1 MLDQLIDPHNLPFA
15 VSLALMLLLAL
26 VQITGVAH
34 VLGDHGHAD
43 ADGDLDVDAGLLSLM
58 GIGRLPFLMWLMLF
72 LTVFGLVGLAGQQL
86 IASFI
91 GGTLNPW
98 LAAPLAALAASPL
111 TGLITRPL
119 AAIMPRD
126 ETTAVSIDTLVG
138 REGEILVGVAAS
150 GSPARARVRDT
161 HGLNHH
167 VMVEPDN
174 SDQSFA
180 QGQRVLLVRR
190 EGDVFKAI
198 SRGDQYLPG
207 LD

>member
-26 VQITGVAH
+26 VQIAGVAH
-34 VLGDHGHAD
+34 LLGDHGD
-43 ADGDLDVDAGLLSLM
+43 ADVDGGDLDVDAGLLSLM

-72 LTVFGLVGLAGQQL
+72 LTVFGLVGLSGQQL

-98 LAAPLAALAASPL
+98 LAAPLAALAAFPL

-126 ETTAVSIDTLVG
+126 ETTAVSDRHPRRPRRRDSG
-138 REGEILVGVAAS
+138 RRRRIRQS
-150 GSPARARVRDT
+150 GPSESARYPRIEPSRHGRAR
-161 HGLNHH
+161 
-167 VMVEPDN
+167 
-174 SDQSFA
+174 Q
-180 QGQRVLLVRR
+180 
-190 EGDVFKAI
+190 
-198 SRGDQYLPG
+198 
-207 LD
+207 